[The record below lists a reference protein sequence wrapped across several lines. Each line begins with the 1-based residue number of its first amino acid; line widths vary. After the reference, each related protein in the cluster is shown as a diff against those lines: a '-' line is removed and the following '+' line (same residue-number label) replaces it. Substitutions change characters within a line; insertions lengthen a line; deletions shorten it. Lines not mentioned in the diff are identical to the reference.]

1 MTGANTDVKAT
12 TKLAGINKR
21 KRRGFFNQRTLFI
34 VTILAVPV
42 LNWLIFWLFVNVQ
55 TIALAFR
62 DARTD
67 ALTLKN
73 FVTFWNDLTT
83 PVGNSVGV
91 ALKNTL
97 IYFATDMLI
106 KLPLSLAIAYFIY
119 KRIKGYKFFRIVF
132 YLPAIIS
139 GVVMVTAY
147 TKIIDPNGPLDSIIK
162 LFGGKIPPYGLLG
175 HKDTATAAIVGYY
188 IWTGFTT
195 NVLLFSGAMS
205 RLPLEILESAKLE
218 GCGPWKEITKI
229 VFPLIWPT
237 VTTVIIFT
245 LTGIFNAGGP
255 ILLFGADQYET
266 TTISYWIFKQL
277 YGDGIQG
284 GTGNYNVVSC
294 TGLCFTMVGVPIIMT
309 IRWLL
314 ERRES
319 AEY

>member
-1 MTGANTDVKAT
+1 MTGANTDVKPT
-12 TKLAGINKR
+12 TKLAGINQR

-162 LFGGKIPPYGLLG
+162 LFGGKIP
-175 HKDTATAAIVGYY
+175 T
-188 IWTGFTT
+188 
-195 NVLLFSGAMS
+195 S
-205 RLPLEILESAKLE
+205 
-218 GCGPWKEITKI
+218 
-229 VFPLIWPT
+229 
-237 VTTVIIFT
+237 
-245 LTGIFNAGGP
+245 
-255 ILLFGADQYET
+255 
-266 TTISYWIFKQL
+266 
-277 YGDGIQG
+277 
-284 GTGNYNVVSC
+284 
-294 TGLCFTMVGVPIIMT
+294 
-309 IRWLL
+309 
-314 ERRES
+314 
-319 AEY
+319 